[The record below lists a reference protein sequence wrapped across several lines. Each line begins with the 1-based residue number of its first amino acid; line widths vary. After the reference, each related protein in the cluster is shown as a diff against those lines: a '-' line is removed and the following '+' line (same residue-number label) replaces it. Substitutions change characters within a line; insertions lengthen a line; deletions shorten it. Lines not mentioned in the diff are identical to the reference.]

1 MPGMAD
7 WVSALKYAARGLR
20 RQPTFLVVALLTLS
34 LGIGATTA
42 IFSVIKAVVL
52 NPLPY
57 DAPEQIVVIWEV
69 NPEGNLDRVAV
80 PTFEDWQK
88 DARTVTAMAA
98 YRQVD
103 FSYAGTGDPVNVR
116 GVRATPDLFTVLRA
130 NAALGRTFTPD
141 EAVVG
146 ADRVAVVSHGF
157 WTRMLGA
164 TPAAAGMSIQLDGV
178 PFTVAGVM
186 PAGFEFPTASGVDV
200 WTPLAFDPKDLHGA
214 SRRARS
220 LTVVGRLSEGATPG
234 AAQEELAVLAG
245 RIATAYPESNAR
257 WSARVV
263 AAHEQ
268 LVSASRPALMV
279 LMGAV
284 GFLLL
289 IVCANMANLL
299 LARLSTR
306 RREIAV
312 RGALG
317 AGRWEVAR
325 PILAEAILLAAGGGV
340 LGLLVAVAGLR
351 ALRTLPESQL
361 PRLDQL
367 TLDGGVLAF
376 TTLVSMAV
384 ALAFG
389 ILPAVRAA
397 RDLRSQMHESS
408 GSTGSPFASRLL
420 STLVVAEVALALVLL
435 VGAGLMTRSFQR
447 LLQVSPGFD
456 GTNVLAARVL
466 LPTTKYRERPAL
478 ARFYDDVI
486 ARLRRTPGVR
496 EASAVSALPLQN
508 VGAASNLPFTVAGQA
523 PPPDEDPM
531 SEVRIVAPGYFETMR
546 IPLLEGRYLDER
558 DAETGPRTSLI
569 NQTMARRYFPGR
581 SPIGQIIQ
589 NPHGKSEVVGVVGDV
604 RNEGLE
610 SEPKKQVYLPM
621 RQSPSPGMALVA
633 RTDGDPAA
641 LAMTLQRVIWEVD
654 PQQPIYE
661 LSTANQLL
669 ARAVFLPRLST
680 TLLGLF
686 ALAALLLAVLGIYG
700 VLSYSVNERAKEIG
714 LRLALGATTGDT
726 VSMVMRRSLGMVAAG
741 GGVGLVA
748 SVLLARSLA
757 GVLYGVG
764 PFDLPSFAAAVAVL
778 MLAGALASLLPALR
792 TTRVDPVVVLRES

>member
-1 MPGMAD
+1 MRGMAD
-7 WVSALKYAARGLR
+7 WLSALKYAARGLR
-20 RQPTFLVVALLTLS
+20 RQPTFLLVALLTLS

-57 DAPEQIVVIWEV
+57 AAPERIVVLWEV
-69 NPEGNLDRVAV
+69 NPEGNLDRVSV
-80 PTFEDWQK
+80 PTFDDWK
-88 DARTVTAMAA
+88 TEARTLSSLAA

-103 FSYAGTGDPVNVR
+103 FSYAGAGDPMNVR

-157 WTRMLGA
+157 WTRLLGA
-164 TPAAAGMSIQLDGV
+164 NPAAIGTTIQLDAV

-186 PAGFEFPTASGVDV
+186 PAGFEFPTASSVDV
-200 WTPLAFDPKDLHGA
+200 WTPLAFDPKDIHGA

-220 LTVVGRLSEGATPG
+220 LTVVARLADGATAA
-234 AAQEELAVLAG
+234 AAQDEVQVLAR
-245 RIATAYPESNAR
+245 RIAAAHPESNDK

-268 LVSASRPALMV
+268 LVAASRPALFV

-325 PILAEAILLAAGGGV
+325 PILAEAVLLAFGGGV
-340 LGLLVAVAGLR
+340 LGLLVAVGGLR
-351 ALRTLPESQL
+351 LLRTLPESQL
-361 PRLDQL
+361 PRMDQL

-376 TTLVSMAV
+376 TTLISIGV
-384 ALAFG
+384 ALLFG
-389 ILPAVRAA
+389 ILPALRAA

-408 GSTGSPFASRLL
+408 GSTGSPFAGRLL

-466 LPTTKYRERPAL
+466 LPTTKYQRPTL
-478 ARFYDDVI
+478 ARFYDDVLE
-486 ARLRRTPGVR
+486 RLRRAPGIR
-496 EASAVSALPLQN
+496 SASAVSAMPLQN
-508 VGAASNLPFTVAGQA
+508 VGAASSLPFTVEGQQ
-523 PPPDEDPM
+523 PPPAEDPM
-531 SEVRIVAPGYFETMR
+531 AEVRIVAPGYFETLR
-546 IPLLEGRYLDER
+546 IPLVEGRYLDER
-558 DAETGPRTSLI
+558 DAETGPRVSLI
-569 NQTMARRYFPGR
+569 NQTMARRYFPGV
-581 SPIGQIIQ
+581 SPIGRTIQ

-621 RQSPSPGMALVA
+621 RQSPSAGMALVA

-641 LAMTLQRVIWEVD
+641 LAMTLQRAIWDVD

-661 LSTANQLL
+661 LSTANQLV

-680 TLLGLF
+680 TLLALF
-686 ALAALLLAVLGIYG
+686 AVAALLLAVLGIYG
-700 VLSYSVNERAKEIG
+700 VLSYSVNERTKEIG
-714 LRLALGATTGDT
+714 LRLALGANASDT
-726 VSMVMRRSLGMVAAG
+726 VRLVLRRSVTLVAAG
-741 GGVGLVA
+741 GAAGLVA
-748 SVLLARSLA
+748 SLLLTRSLS
-757 GVLYGVG
+757 GILYGVG
-764 PFDLPSFAAAVAVL
+764 PFDLPSFAAAVTALLV
-778 MLAGALASLLPALR
+778 AGVLASVLPAWR
-792 TTRVDPVVVLRES
+792 TTRVDPLVTLRES

>member
-1 MPGMAD
+1 MRGMAD
-7 WVSALKYAARGLR
+7 WLSAFKYAARGLR
-20 RQPTFLVVALLTLS
+20 RQPTFLLVALLTLS

-57 DAPEQIVVIWEV
+57 DAPERIVVVWEV
-69 NPEGNLDRVAV
+69 NPEGNLDRVSV
-80 PTFEDWQK
+80 PTFGDWQK
-88 DARTVTAMAA
+88 EARTLSSLAA

-103 FSYAGTGDPVNVR
+103 FSFAGTGDPMNVR

-130 NAALGRTFTPD
+130 SAAQGRTFTAD

-157 WTRMLGA
+157 WTRLLGA
-164 TPAAAGMSIQLDGV
+164 NPAVAGTTIQLDGV
-178 PFTVAGVM
+178 AFTVAGVM

-200 WTPLAFDPKDLHGA
+200 WTPLAFDPKDIHGA

-220 LTVVGRLSEGATPG
+220 LTVVARLADDASPA
-234 AAQEELAVLAG
+234 AAQDEVQVLA
-245 RIATAYPESNAR
+245 RRVAAAYPDSNDQ

-268 LVSASRPALMV
+268 LVATSRPALVV

-325 PILAEAILLAAGGGV
+325 PILAEAVLLAAAGGA
-340 LGLLVAVAGLR
+340 LGLIVALGGLR
-351 ALRTLPESQL
+351 LLRTLPESQL
-361 PRLDQL
+361 PRMDQL
-367 TLDGGVLAF
+367 TLDGSVLAF
-376 TTLVSMAV
+376 TTLISVTV
-384 ALAFG
+384 ALLFG
-389 ILPAVRAA
+389 ILPALRAA

-408 GSTGSPFASRLL
+408 GSTGSPFAGRMLGA
-420 STLVVAEVALALVLL
+420 LVVAEVALALVLL

-456 GTNVLAARVL
+456 GTNVVSARVL
-466 LPTTKYRERPAL
+466 LPATKYQRPAV
-478 ARFYDDVI
+478 ARFYDEVLE
-486 ARLRRTPGVR
+486 RLRRAPGIR
-496 EASAVSALPLQN
+496 SASAVSALPLQN
-508 VGAASNLPFTVAGQA
+508 VGAASSLPFTVEGQQ
-523 PPPDEDPM
+523 PPPAEDPM
-531 SEVRIVAPGYFETMR
+531 AEVRMVAAGYFETMR
-546 IPLLEGRYLDER
+546 IPLVEGRYLDER
-558 DAETGPRTSLI
+558 VADTGPRVSLI
-569 NQTMARRYFPGR
+569 NQTMARRYFPGV
-581 SPIGQIIQ
+581 SPIGRTIQ

-604 RNEGLE
+604 RNEGLD

-621 RQSPSPGMALVA
+621 RQSPSAGMALVA
-633 RTDGDPAA
+633 RTEGDPTA
-641 LAMTLQRVIWEVD
+641 LTMTLQRAIWDVD

-661 LSTANQLL
+661 LSTADQLV
-669 ARAVFLPRLST
+669 ARAVFLPRLSA
-680 TLLGLF
+680 TLLALF

-700 VLSYSVNERAKEIG
+700 VLSYSVNERTKEIG
-714 LRLALGATTGDT
+714 LRLALGANASDT
-726 VSMVMRRSLGMVAAG
+726 VRLVLRRSVTLVAAG
-741 GGVGLVA
+741 GAVGLVA
-748 SVLLARSLA
+748 SLLLTRSLS
-757 GVLYGVG
+757 GILYGVG
-764 PFDLPSFAAAVAVL
+764 PFDLPSFAAAVTALLV
-778 MLAGALASLLPALR
+778 AGVLASVLPAWR
-792 TTRVDPVVVLRES
+792 TTRVDPLVTLRES

>member
-1 MPGMAD
+1 MAD
-7 WVSALKYAARGLR
+7 WLSALKYAARGLR
-20 RQPTFLVVALLTLS
+20 RQPTFLAVALLTLS

-57 DAPEQIVVIWEV
+57 AAPERLVVLWEV
-69 NPEGNLDRVAV
+69 NPEGNLDRVSV
-80 PTFEDWQK
+80 PTFGDWK
-88 DARTVTAMAA
+88 TEARTLSSVAA

-103 FSYAGTGDPVNVR
+103 FTYAGSGDPMNVR

-130 NAALGRTFTPD
+130 EAALGRTFTAG

-146 ADRVAVVSHGF
+146 ADRVAVLSHGF
-157 WTRMLGA
+157 WSRVLGGN
-164 TPAAAGMSIQLDGV
+164 PAVIGTTIQLDAV

-186 PAGFEFPTASGVDV
+186 PAGFEFPTASNADV
-200 WTPLAFDPKDLHGA
+200 WTPLAFDPKDIHGA

-220 LTVVGRLSEGATPG
+220 LTVVGRLADGAS
-234 AAQEELAVLAG
+234 AASAQDELGVLG
-245 RIATAYPESNAR
+245 RRIAAAYPDSNDK

-263 AAHEQ
+263 AAHDQ
-268 LVSASRPALMV
+268 LVAAARPALLV

-325 PILAEAILLAAGGGV
+325 PILAEAVLLAVGGGA
-340 LGLLVAVAGLR
+340 LGLLVAVGGLR
-351 ALRTLPESQL
+351 LLRSLPESQL
-361 PRLDQL
+361 PRMDRL

-376 TTLVSMAV
+376 TTVVSLAV
-384 ALAFG
+384 ALLFG
-389 ILPAVRAA
+389 ILPALRAA

-408 GSTGSPFASRLL
+408 GSTGSPFASRVL
-420 STLVVAEVALALVLL
+420 SALVVAEVALALVLL

-466 LPTTKYRERPAL
+466 LPTTKYRDRPTL

-486 ARLRRTPGVR
+486 ERLRRAPGVR
-496 EASAVSALPLQN
+496 AASAVSALPLQN
-508 VGAASNLPFTVAGQA
+508 VGAASSLPFTVEGQ
-523 PPPDEDPM
+523 PPPRGEDPM
-531 SEVRIVAPGYFETMR
+531 TEVRIVAPGYFETMR
-546 IPLLEGRYLDER
+546 IRLVEGRYLDDR
-558 DAETGPRTSLI
+558 DAEVGPRTSLI
-569 NQTMARRYFPGR
+569 NETMARRYFPGV
-581 SPIGQIIQ
+581 SPIGRTIQ

-621 RQSPSPGMALVA
+621 RQSPSAGMAIVA
-633 RTDGDPAA
+633 RTTGDPAD
-641 LAMTLQRVIWEVD
+641 LAMTLQRVIWDVD

-680 TLLGLF
+680 TLLALF
-686 ALAALLLAVLGIYG
+686 AVAALLLAVLGIYG
-700 VLSYSVNERAKEIG
+700 VLSYSVNERAREIG
-714 LRLALGATTGDT
+714 LRLALGASARDT
-726 VSMVMRRSLGMVAAG
+726 
-741 GGVGLVA
+741 VGLVLRRSVALVAVGGLVGLGAA
-748 SVLLARSLA
+748 SLLARSLA
-757 GVLYGVG
+757 GILFGIG
-764 PFDLPSFAAAVAVL
+764 PFDVASFAAALAVL
-778 MLAGALASLLPALR
+778 LVAGVLASVLPALR
-792 TTRVDPVVVLRES
+792 TTRVDPLVPLRES

>member
-1 MPGMAD
+1 MRGMAD
-7 WVSALKYAARGLR
+7 WLSAFKYAARVLR
-20 RQPTFLVVALLTLS
+20 RQPTFLLVALLTLS

-57 DAPEQIVVIWEV
+57 DAPERIVVVWEV
-69 NPEGNLDRVAV
+69 NPEGNLDRVSV
-80 PTFEDWQK
+80 PTFGDWQK
-88 DARTVTAMAA
+88 EARTLSSLAA

-103 FSYAGTGDPVNVR
+103 FSFAGTGDPMNVR

-130 NAALGRTFTPD
+130 GAALGRTFTAD

-157 WTRMLGA
+157 WTRLLGA
-164 TPAAAGMSIQLDGV
+164 NPAVAGTTIQLDGV
-178 PFTVAGVM
+178 AFTVAGVM
-186 PAGFEFPTASGVDV
+186 PAGFEFPTASSVDV
-200 WTPLAFDPKDLHGA
+200 WTPLAFDPKDIHGA

-220 LTVVGRLSEGATPG
+220 LTVVARLADGASPA
-234 AAQEELAVLAG
+234 AAQDEVQVLA
-245 RIATAYPESNAR
+245 RRLAAAYPESNDH

-268 LVSASRPALMV
+268 LVAASRPALVV

-325 PILAEAILLAAGGGV
+325 PILAEAVLLAAAGGA
-340 LGLLVAVAGLR
+340 LGLVAALGGLR
-351 ALRTLPESQL
+351 LLRTLPESQL
-361 PRLDQL
+361 PRMDQL
-367 TLDGGVLAF
+367 TLDSGVLGF
-376 TTLVSMAV
+376 TTLISVAV
-384 ALAFG
+384 ALLFG
-389 ILPAVRAA
+389 ILPALRAA

-408 GSTGSPFASRLL
+408 GSTGSPFAGRVL
-420 STLVVAEVALALVLL
+420 SALVVAEVALALVLL
-435 VGAGLMTRSFQR
+435 VGAGLMTRSFQQ

-456 GTNVLAARVL
+456 GSNVVSARVL
-466 LPTTKYRERPAL
+466 LPATRYQRPAV
-478 ARFYDDVI
+478 ARFYDEVLE
-486 ARLRRTPGVR
+486 RLRRAPGIR
-496 EASAVSALPLQN
+496 SASAVSALPLQN
-508 VGAASNLPFTVAGQA
+508 VGAASSLPFTVEGQQ
-523 PPPDEDPM
+523 PPPAEDPM
-531 SEVRIVAPGYFETMR
+531 AEVRMVAAGYFETMR
-546 IPLLEGRYLDER
+546 IPLVEGRYLDDR
-558 DAETGPRTSLI
+558 DAETGPRVSLI
-569 NQTMARRYFPGR
+569 NQTMARRYFPGV
-581 SPIGQIIQ
+581 SPIGRTIQ

-604 RNEGLE
+604 RNEGLD

-621 RQSPSPGMALVA
+621 RQSPSAGMALVA
-633 RTDGDPAA
+633 RTEGDPTA
-641 LAMTLQRVIWEVD
+641 LAMTLQRAIWDVD

-661 LSTANQLL
+661 LSTADQLV
-669 ARAVFLPRLST
+669 ARAVFLPRLSA
-680 TLLGLF
+680 TLLALF

-700 VLSYSVNERAKEIG
+700 VLSYSVNERTKEIG
-714 LRLALGATTGDT
+714 LRLALGADASDT
-726 VSMVMRRSLGMVAAG
+726 VRLVLRRSVTLVAAG
-741 GGVGLVA
+741 GAVGLVA
-748 SVLLARSLA
+748 SLLLTRSLS

-764 PFDLPSFAAAVAVL
+764 PFDLPSFAAAVTALLV
-778 MLAGALASLLPALR
+778 AGALASVLPAWR
-792 TTRVDPVVVLRES
+792 TTRVDPLVTLRES

>member
-1 MPGMAD
+1 MRGMAD
-7 WVSALKYAARGLR
+7 WLSAFKYAARGLR
-20 RQPTFLVVALLTLS
+20 RQPTFLLVALLTLA

-42 IFSVIKAVVL
+42 IFSVVKAVVL

-57 DAPEQIVVIWEV
+57 DAPERIVVVWEV
-69 NPEGNLDRVAV
+69 NPEGNLDRVSV
-80 PTFEDWQK
+80 PTFGDWQK
-88 DARTVTAMAA
+88 EARTLSSLAA

-103 FSYAGTGDPVNVR
+103 FSFAGTGDPMNVR

-130 NAALGRTFTPD
+130 NAALGRTFTAD

-157 WTRMLGA
+157 WTRLLGA
-164 TPAAAGMSIQLDGV
+164 NPAVAGTTIQLDGV
-178 PFTVAGVM
+178 AFTVAGVM
-186 PAGFEFPTASGVDV
+186 PAGFEFPTASSVDV
-200 WTPLAFDPKDLHGA
+200 WTPLAFDPKDIHGA

-220 LTVVGRLSEGATPG
+220 LTVVARLADGASPA
-234 AAQEELAVLAG
+234 AAQDEVQVLA
-245 RIATAYPESNAR
+245 RRLAAAYPESNAN

-268 LVSASRPALMV
+268 LVAASRPALVV

-325 PILAEAILLAAGGGV
+325 PILAEAVLLAAAGGV
-340 LGLLVAVAGLR
+340 LGLAVAVGGLR
-351 ALRTLPESQL
+351 LLRTLPESQL
-361 PRLDQL
+361 PRMDQL

-376 TTLVSMAV
+376 TTLISVAV
-384 ALAFG
+384 ALLFG
-389 ILPAVRAA
+389 ILPALRAA

-408 GSTGSPFASRLL
+408 GSTGSPFAGRVLGA
-420 STLVVAEVALALVLL
+420 LVVAEVALALVLL
-435 VGAGLMTRSFQR
+435 VGAGLMTRSFQQ

-456 GTNVLAARVL
+456 GSNVLAARVL
-466 LPTTKYRERPAL
+466 LPPTKYQRPAL
-478 ARFYDDVI
+478 ARFYDEVLE
-486 ARLRRTPGVR
+486 RLRRAPGVR
-496 EASAVSALPLQN
+496 SASAVSAMPLQN
-508 VGAASNLPFTVAGQA
+508 VGAASSLPFTVEGQA
-523 PPPDEDPM
+523 PPPAEDPM
-531 SEVRIVAPGYFETMR
+531 AEVRIVAPGYFETMR
-546 IPLLEGRYLDER
+546 IPLVEGRYLDDR
-558 DAETGPRTSLI
+558 DAETGPRVSLI
-569 NQTMARRYFPGR
+569 NQTMAQRYFPGQ
-581 SPIGQIIQ
+581 SPLGRTIQ

-621 RQSPSPGMALVA
+621 RQSPSAGMALVA
-633 RTDGDPAA
+633 RTEGDPTA
-641 LAMTLQRVIWEVD
+641 LAMTLQRAIWEVD

-661 LSTANQLL
+661 LSTADQLV
-669 ARAVFLPRLST
+669 ARAVFLPRLSA
-680 TLLGLF
+680 TLLALF

-700 VLSYSVNERAKEIG
+700 VLSYSVNERTKEIG
-714 LRLALGATTGDT
+714 LRLALGANASDT
-726 VSMVMRRSLGMVAAG
+726 VRLVLRRSVTLVAAG
-741 GGVGLVA
+741 GAVGLVA
-748 SVLLARSLA
+748 SLLLTRSLS
-757 GVLYGVG
+757 GILYGVG
-764 PFDLPSFAAAVAVL
+764 PFDLPSFAAAVTALLV
-778 MLAGALASLLPALR
+778 AGVLASALPAWR
-792 TTRVDPVVVLRES
+792 TTRVDPLVTLRES

>member
-1 MPGMAD
+1 MRGMAD
-7 WVSALKYAARGLR
+7 WLSAFKYAARGLR
-20 RQPTFLVVALLTLS
+20 RQPTFLLVALLTLA

-57 DAPEQIVVIWEV
+57 DAPERIVVVWEV
-69 NPEGNLDRVAV
+69 NPEGNLDRVSV
-80 PTFEDWQK
+80 PTFGDWQK
-88 DARTVTAMAA
+88 EARTLSSLAA

-103 FSYAGTGDPVNVR
+103 FSFAGTGDPMNVR

-130 NAALGRTFTPD
+130 NAALGRTFTAD

-157 WTRMLGA
+157 WTRLLGA
-164 TPAAAGMSIQLDGV
+164 SPAVAGTTIQLDGV
-178 PFTVAGVM
+178 AFTVAGVM
-186 PAGFEFPTASGVDV
+186 PAGFEFPTASNVDV
-200 WTPLAFDPKDLHGA
+200 WTPLAFDPKDIHGA

-220 LTVVGRLSEGATPG
+220 LTVVARLADGASPT
-234 AAQEELAVLAG
+234 AAQDEVQVLA
-245 RIATAYPESNAR
+245 RRLAAAYPESNAD

-268 LVSASRPALMV
+268 LVAASRPALVV

-325 PILAEAILLAAGGGV
+325 PILAEAVLLAAAGGA
-340 LGLLVAVAGLR
+340 LGLAVAVGGLR
-351 ALRTLPESQL
+351 LLRALPESQL
-361 PRLDQL
+361 PRMDQL

-376 TTLVSMAV
+376 TTLISVAV
-384 ALAFG
+384 ALLFG
-389 ILPAVRAA
+389 ILPALRAA

-408 GSTGSPFASRLL
+408 GSTGNPFAGRVLGA
-420 STLVVAEVALALVLL
+420 LVVAEVALALVLL
-435 VGAGLMTRSFQR
+435 VGAGLMTRSFQQ

-456 GTNVLAARVL
+456 GRNVLAARVL
-466 LPTTKYRERPAL
+466 LPPTKYQRPAL
-478 ARFYDDVI
+478 ARFYDEVLE
-486 ARLRRTPGVR
+486 RLRRAPGVR
-496 EASAVSALPLQN
+496 SASAVSALPLQN
-508 VGAASNLPFTVAGQA
+508 VGAASSLPFTVEGQA
-523 PPPDEDPM
+523 PPPAEDPM
-531 SEVRIVAPGYFETMR
+531 AEVRIVAPGYFETMR
-546 IPLLEGRYLDER
+546 IPLVEGRYLDDR
-558 DAETGPRTSLI
+558 DAETGPRVSLI
-569 NQTMARRYFPGR
+569 NQTMAQRYFPGQ
-581 SPIGQIIQ
+581 SPLGRTIQ

-621 RQSPSPGMALVA
+621 RQSPSAGMALVA
-633 RTDGDPAA
+633 RTEGDPTA
-641 LAMTLQRVIWEVD
+641 LAMTLQRAIWEVD

-661 LSTANQLL
+661 LSTADQLV
-669 ARAVFLPRLST
+669 ARAVFLPRLSA
-680 TLLGLF
+680 TLLALF

-700 VLSYSVNERAKEIG
+700 VLSYSVNERTKEIG
-714 LRLALGATTGDT
+714 LRLALGANASDT
-726 VSMVMRRSLGMVAAG
+726 VRLVLRRSVTLVAAG
-741 GGVGLVA
+741 GAAGLVA
-748 SVLLARSLA
+748 SLLLTRSLS
-757 GVLYGVG
+757 GILYGVG
-764 PFDLPSFAAAVAVL
+764 PFDLPSFAAAVTALLV
-778 MLAGALASLLPALR
+778 AGVLASVLPAWR
-792 TTRVDPVVVLRES
+792 TTRVDPLVTLRES

>member
-1 MPGMAD
+1 MRGMAD
-7 WVSALKYAARGLR
+7 WLSAFKYAARGLR
-20 RQPTFLVVALLTLS
+20 RQPTFLLVALLTLS

-57 DAPEQIVVIWEV
+57 DAPERIVVVWEV
-69 NPEGNLDRVAV
+69 NPEGNLDRVSV
-80 PTFEDWQK
+80 PTFGDWQK
-88 DARTVTAMAA
+88 EARTLSSLAA

-103 FSYAGTGDPVNVR
+103 FSFAGTGDPMNVR

-130 NAALGRTFTPD
+130 SAAQGRTFTAD

-157 WTRMLGA
+157 WTRLLGA
-164 TPAAAGMSIQLDGV
+164 NPAVAGTTIQLDGV
-178 PFTVAGVM
+178 AFTVAGVM

-200 WTPLAFDPKDLHGA
+200 WTPLAFDPKDIHGA

-220 LTVVGRLSEGATPG
+220 LTVVARLADDASPA
-234 AAQEELAVLAG
+234 AAQDEVQVLA
-245 RIATAYPESNAR
+245 RRVAAAYPDSNDQ

-268 LVSASRPALMV
+268 LVATSRPALVV

-325 PILAEAILLAAGGGV
+325 PILAEAVLLAAAGGA
-340 LGLLVAVAGLR
+340 LGLVVALGGLR
-351 ALRTLPESQL
+351 LLRTLPESQL
-361 PRLDQL
+361 PRMDQL
-367 TLDGGVLAF
+367 TLDGSVLAF
-376 TTLVSMAV
+376 TTLISVTV
-384 ALAFG
+384 ALLFG
-389 ILPAVRAA
+389 ILPALRAA

-408 GSTGSPFASRLL
+408 GSTGSPFAGRMLGA
-420 STLVVAEVALALVLL
+420 LVVAEVALALVLL

-456 GTNVLAARVL
+456 GTNVVSARVL
-466 LPTTKYRERPAL
+466 LPATKYQRPAV
-478 ARFYDDVI
+478 ARFYDEVLE
-486 ARLRRTPGVR
+486 RLRRAPGIR
-496 EASAVSALPLQN
+496 SASAVSALPLQN
-508 VGAASNLPFTVAGQA
+508 VGAASSLPFTVEGQQ
-523 PPPDEDPM
+523 PPPAEDPM
-531 SEVRIVAPGYFETMR
+531 AEVRMVAAGYFETMR
-546 IPLLEGRYLDER
+546 IPLVEGRYLDER
-558 DAETGPRTSLI
+558 DADTGPRVSLI
-569 NQTMARRYFPGR
+569 NQTMARRYFPGV
-581 SPIGQIIQ
+581 SPIGRTIQ

-604 RNEGLE
+604 RNEGLD

-621 RQSPSPGMALVA
+621 RQSPSAGMALVA
-633 RTDGDPAA
+633 RTEGDPTA
-641 LAMTLQRVIWEVD
+641 LAMTLQRAIWDVD

-661 LSTANQLL
+661 LSTADQLV
-669 ARAVFLPRLST
+669 ARAVFLPRLSA
-680 TLLGLF
+680 TLLALF

-700 VLSYSVNERAKEIG
+700 VLSYSVNERTKEIG
-714 LRLALGATTGDT
+714 LRLALGANASDT
-726 VSMVMRRSLGMVAAG
+726 VRLVLRRSVTLVAAG
-741 GGVGLVA
+741 GAVGLVA
-748 SVLLARSLA
+748 SLLLTRSLS
-757 GVLYGVG
+757 GILYGVG
-764 PFDLPSFAAAVAVL
+764 PFDLPSFAAAVTALLV
-778 MLAGALASLLPALR
+778 AGVLASVLPAWR
-792 TTRVDPVVVLRES
+792 TTRVDPLVTLRES

>member
-1 MPGMAD
+1 MRGMAD
-7 WVSALKYAARGLR
+7 WLSAFKYAARGLR
-20 RQPTFLVVALLTLS
+20 RQPTFLLVALLTLA

-57 DAPEQIVVIWEV
+57 DAPERIVVVWEV
-69 NPEGNLDRVAV
+69 NPEGNLDRVSV
-80 PTFEDWQK
+80 PTFGDWQK
-88 DARTVTAMAA
+88 EARTLSSLAA
-98 YRQVD
+98 YRLVD
-103 FSYAGTGDPVNVR
+103 FSFAGTGDPMNVR

-130 NAALGRTFTPD
+130 NAALGRTFTAD

-157 WTRMLGA
+157 WTRLLGA
-164 TPAAAGMSIQLDGV
+164 SPAVAGTTIQLDGV
-178 PFTVAGVM
+178 AFTVAGVM
-186 PAGFEFPTASGVDV
+186 PAGFEFPTASNVDV
-200 WTPLAFDPKDLHGA
+200 WTPLAFDPKDIHGA

-220 LTVVGRLSEGATPG
+220 LTVVARLADGASPTT
-234 AAQEELAVLAG
+234 AQDEVQVLA
-245 RIATAYPESNAR
+245 RRLAAAYPESNAD

-268 LVSASRPALMV
+268 LVAASRPALVV

-325 PILAEAILLAAGGGV
+325 PILAEAVLLAAAGGA
-340 LGLLVAVAGLR
+340 LGLAVAVGGLR
-351 ALRTLPESQL
+351 LLRALPESQL
-361 PRLDQL
+361 PRMDQL

-376 TTLVSMAV
+376 TTLISVAV
-384 ALAFG
+384 ALLFG
-389 ILPAVRAA
+389 ILPALRAA

-408 GSTGSPFASRLL
+408 GSTGSPFAGRVLGA
-420 STLVVAEVALALVLL
+420 LVVAEVALALVLL
-435 VGAGLMTRSFQR
+435 VGAGLMTRSFQQ

-456 GTNVLAARVL
+456 GRNVLAARVL
-466 LPTTKYRERPAL
+466 LPPTKYQRPAL
-478 ARFYDDVI
+478 ARFYDEVLE
-486 ARLRRTPGVR
+486 RLRRAPGVR
-496 EASAVSALPLQN
+496 SASAVSALPLQN
-508 VGAASNLPFTVAGQA
+508 VGAASSLPFTVEGQA
-523 PPPDEDPM
+523 PPPAEDPM
-531 SEVRIVAPGYFETMR
+531 AEVRIVAPGYFETMR
-546 IPLLEGRYLDER
+546 IPLVEGRYLDDR
-558 DAETGPRTSLI
+558 DAETGPRVSLI
-569 NQTMARRYFPGR
+569 NQTMAQRYFPGQ
-581 SPIGQIIQ
+581 SPLGRTIQ

-621 RQSPSPGMALVA
+621 RQSPSAGMALVA
-633 RTDGDPAA
+633 RTEGDPTA
-641 LAMTLQRVIWEVD
+641 LAMTLQRAIWEVD

-661 LSTANQLL
+661 LSTADQLV
-669 ARAVFLPRLST
+669 ARAVFLPRLSA
-680 TLLGLF
+680 TLLALF

-700 VLSYSVNERAKEIG
+700 VLSYSVNERTKEIG
-714 LRLALGATTGDT
+714 LRLALGANASDT
-726 VSMVMRRSLGMVAAG
+726 VRLVLRRSVTLVAAG
-741 GGVGLVA
+741 GAVGLVA
-748 SVLLARSLA
+748 SLLLTRSLS
-757 GVLYGVG
+757 GILYGVG
-764 PFDLPSFAAAVAVL
+764 PFDLPSFAAAVTALLV
-778 MLAGALASLLPALR
+778 AGVLASALPAWR
-792 TTRVDPVVVLRES
+792 TTRVDPLVTLRES

>member
-1 MPGMAD
+1 MRGMAD
-7 WVSALKYAARGLR
+7 WLSAFKYAARVLR
-20 RQPTFLVVALLTLS
+20 RQPTFLLVALLTLS

-57 DAPEQIVVIWEV
+57 DAPERIVVVWEV
-69 NPEGNLDRVAV
+69 NPEGNLDRVSV
-80 PTFEDWQK
+80 PTFGDWQK
-88 DARTVTAMAA
+88 EARTLSSLAA

-103 FSYAGTGDPVNVR
+103 FSFAGTGDPMNVR

-130 NAALGRTFTPD
+130 GAALGRTFTAD

-157 WTRMLGA
+157 WTRLLGA
-164 TPAAAGMSIQLDGV
+164 NPAVAGTTIQLDGV
-178 PFTVAGVM
+178 AFTVAGVM
-186 PAGFEFPTASGVDV
+186 PAGFEFPTASSVDV
-200 WTPLAFDPKDLHGA
+200 WTPLAFDPKDIHGA

-220 LTVVGRLSEGATPG
+220 LTVVARLADGASPA
-234 AAQEELAVLAG
+234 AAQDEVQVLA
-245 RIATAYPESNAR
+245 RRLAAAYPESNDH

-268 LVSASRPALMV
+268 LVAASRPALVV

-325 PILAEAILLAAGGGV
+325 PILAEAVLLAAAGGA
-340 LGLLVAVAGLR
+340 LGLVAALGGLR
-351 ALRTLPESQL
+351 LLRTLPESQL
-361 PRLDQL
+361 PRMDQL
-367 TLDGGVLAF
+367 TLDSGVLGF
-376 TTLVSMAV
+376 TTLISVAV
-384 ALAFG
+384 ALLFG
-389 ILPAVRAA
+389 ILPALRAA

-408 GSTGSPFASRLL
+408 GSTGSPFAGRVL
-420 STLVVAEVALALVLL
+420 SALVVAEVALALVLL
-435 VGAGLMTRSFQR
+435 VGAGLMTRSFQQ

-456 GTNVLAARVL
+456 GSNVVSARVL
-466 LPTTKYRERPAL
+466 LPATRYQRPAV
-478 ARFYDDVI
+478 ARFYDEVLE
-486 ARLRRTPGVR
+486 RLRRAPGIR
-496 EASAVSALPLQN
+496 SASAVSALPLQN
-508 VGAASNLPFTVAGQA
+508 VGAASSLPFTVEGQQ
-523 PPPDEDPM
+523 PPPAEDPM
-531 SEVRIVAPGYFETMR
+531 AEVRMVAAGYFETMR
-546 IPLLEGRYLDER
+546 IPLVEGRYLDDR
-558 DAETGPRTSLI
+558 DAETGPRVSLI
-569 NQTMARRYFPGR
+569 NQTMARRYFPGV
-581 SPIGQIIQ
+581 SPIGRTIQ

-604 RNEGLE
+604 RNEGLD

-621 RQSPSPGMALVA
+621 RQSPSAGMALVA
-633 RTDGDPAA
+633 RTEGDPTA
-641 LAMTLQRVIWEVD
+641 LAMTLQRAIWDVD

-661 LSTANQLL
+661 LSTADQLV
-669 ARAVFLPRLST
+669 ARAVFLPRLSA
-680 TLLGLF
+680 TLLALF

-700 VLSYSVNERAKEIG
+700 VLSYSVNERTKEIG
-714 LRLALGATTGDT
+714 LRLALGAEASDT
-726 VSMVMRRSLGMVAAG
+726 VRLVLRRSVTLVAAG
-741 GGVGLVA
+741 GAVGLVA
-748 SVLLARSLA
+748 SLLLTRSLS

-764 PFDLPSFAAAVAVL
+764 PFDLPSFAAAVTALLV
-778 MLAGALASLLPALR
+778 AGALASVLPAWR
-792 TTRVDPVVVLRES
+792 TTRVDPLVTLRES

>member
-1 MPGMAD
+1 MRGMAD
-7 WVSALKYAARGLR
+7 WLSAFKYAARGLR
-20 RQPTFLVVALLTLS
+20 RQPTFLLVALLTLA

-57 DAPEQIVVIWEV
+57 DAPERIVVVWEV
-69 NPEGNLDRVAV
+69 NPEGNLDRVSV
-80 PTFEDWQK
+80 PTFGDWQK
-88 DARTVTAMAA
+88 EARTLSSLAA

-103 FSYAGTGDPVNVR
+103 FSFAGTGDPMNVR

-130 NAALGRTFTPD
+130 SAVLGRTFTAD

-157 WTRMLGA
+157 WTRLLGA
-164 TPAAAGMSIQLDGV
+164 NPAVAGTTIQLDGV
-178 PFTVAGVM
+178 AFTVAGVM
-186 PAGFEFPTASGVDV
+186 PAGFEFPTASSVDV
-200 WTPLAFDPKDLHGA
+200 WTPLAFDPKDIHGA

-220 LTVVGRLSEGATPG
+220 LTVVARLADGASPA
-234 AAQEELAVLAG
+234 AAQDEVQVLARRLG
-245 RIATAYPESNAR
+245 AAYPESNDK

-268 LVSASRPALMV
+268 LVAASRPALVV

-325 PILAEAILLAAGGGV
+325 PILAEAVLLAAAGGA
-340 LGLLVAVAGLR
+340 LGLVVALGGLR
-351 ALRTLPESQL
+351 LLRTLPESQL
-361 PRLDQL
+361 PRMDQL
-367 TLDGGVLAF
+367 TLDGGVLGF
-376 TTLVSMAV
+376 TTLISVAV
-384 ALAFG
+384 ALLFG
-389 ILPAVRAA
+389 ILPALRAA

-408 GSTGSPFASRLL
+408 GSTGSPFASRVLGA
-420 STLVVAEVALALVLL
+420 LVVAEVALALVLL

-456 GTNVLAARVL
+456 GSNVVSARVL
-466 LPTTKYRERPAL
+466 LPAAKYQRPAV
-478 ARFYDDVI
+478 ARFYDEVLE
-486 ARLRRTPGVR
+486 RLRRAPGIR
-496 EASAVSALPLQN
+496 SASAVSALPLQN
-508 VGAASNLPFTVAGQA
+508 VGAASSLPFTVEGQQ
-523 PPPDEDPM
+523 PPPAEDPM
-531 SEVRIVAPGYFETMR
+531 AEVRMVAAGYFETMR
-546 IPLLEGRYLDER
+546 IPLVEGRYLDDR
-558 DAETGPRTSLI
+558 DAETGPRVSLI
-569 NQTMARRYFPGR
+569 NQTMARRYFPGV
-581 SPIGQIIQ
+581 SPIGRTIQ

-604 RNEGLE
+604 RNEGLD

-621 RQSPSPGMALVA
+621 RQSPSAGMALVA
-633 RTDGDPAA
+633 RTEGDPTA
-641 LAMTLQRVIWEVD
+641 LAMTLQRAIWDVD

-661 LSTANQLL
+661 LSTADQLV
-669 ARAVFLPRLST
+669 ARAVFLPRLSA
-680 TLLGLF
+680 TLLALF

-700 VLSYSVNERAKEIG
+700 VLSYSVSERTKEIG
-714 LRLALGATTGDT
+714 LRLALGADASDT
-726 VSMVMRRSLGMVAAG
+726 VRLVLRRSITLVAAG
-741 GGVGLVA
+741 GAVGLVA
-748 SVLLARSLA
+748 SLLLTRSLS
-757 GVLYGVG
+757 GILYGVG
-764 PFDLPSFAAAVAVL
+764 PFDLPSFAAAVTAL
-778 MLAGALASLLPALR
+778 LLAGVLASVLPAWR
-792 TTRVDPVVVLRES
+792 TTRVDPLVTLRES

>member
-1 MPGMAD
+1 MAD
-7 WVSALKYAARGLR
+7 WLSALKYAARGLR
-20 RQPTFLVVALLTLS
+20 RQPTFLAVALLTLS

-57 DAPEQIVVIWEV
+57 DAPERIVVLWEV
-69 NPEGNLDRVAV
+69 NPEGNLDRVSV
-80 PTFEDWQK
+80 PTFDDWRRE
-88 DARTVTAMAA
+88 ARAFSSIAA

-103 FSYAGTGDPVNVR
+103 FSFAGTGDPMNVR
-116 GVRATPDLFTVLRA
+116 GVRATPELFTVLHA
-130 NAALGRTFTPD
+130 SAALGRTFTPD

-157 WTRMLGA
+157 WMRLLGA
-164 TPAAAGMSIQLDGV
+164 NPAVVGSTIQLDAV

-186 PAGFEFPTASGVDV
+186 PPGFEFPTASSVDV
-200 WTPLAFDPKDLHGA
+200 WTPLAFDPKDIHGA

-220 LTVVGRLSEGATPG
+220 LTVVARLAGGTS
-234 AAQEELAVLAG
+234 AAAADDELTVLAA
-245 RIATAYPESNAR
+245 RIAAAYPESNDR

-268 LVSASRPALMV
+268 LVAASRPALGV
-279 LMGAV
+279 LLGAV

-317 AGRWEVAR
+317 AGRWDVAR
-325 PILAEAILLAAGGGV
+325 PILAEAILLAAGGGA
-340 LGLLVAVAGLR
+340 LGLLVAMGGLR
-351 ALRTLPESQL
+351 LLRTLPEGQL
-361 PRLDQL
+361 PRVDSLALDS
-367 TLDGGVLAF
+367 GVLAF
-376 TTLVSMAV
+376 TTVVSIGV
-384 ALAFG
+384 ALIFG
-389 ILPAVRAA
+389 MLPAVRAA

-408 GSTGSPFASRLL
+408 GSTGSPFAGRALGA
-420 STLVVAEVALALVLL
+420 LVVAEVALALVLL

-466 LPTTKYRERPAL
+466 LPATRYERPTL
-478 ARFYDDVI
+478 ARFYDDVLE
-486 ARLRRTPGVR
+486 RLRRAPGVR
-496 EASAVSALPLQN
+496 SASAVSALPLQN
-508 VGAASNLPFTVAGQA
+508 VGAASSLPFAVEGQA
-523 PPPDEDPM
+523 PPPAEDPM
-531 SEVRIVAPGYFETMR
+531 AEVRIVAPGYFETMR
-546 IPLLEGRYLDER
+546 IPMLEGRYLDAR
-558 DAETGPRTSLI
+558 DAETGPRVSLI
-569 NQTMARRYFPGR
+569 NETMARRYFPGQ
-581 SPIGQIIQ
+581 SPLGRIIQ

-621 RQSPSPGMALVA
+621 RQSPSAGMALVA
-633 RTDGDPAA
+633 RTEGDPAA
-641 LAMTLQRVIWEVD
+641 LAMTLQRAIWDVD

-680 TLLGLF
+680 MLLALF

-700 VLSYSVNERAKEIG
+700 VLSYSVSERTKEIG
-714 LRLALGATTGDT
+714 LRLALGAGASDT
-726 VSMVMRRSLGMVAAG
+726 VALVLRRSVALVAAG
-741 GGVGLVA
+741 GAVGLVA
-748 SVLLARSLA
+748 SLLLARSLS

-764 PFDLPSFAAAVAVL
+764 PFDLPSFAAAVAAL
-778 MLAGALASLLPALR
+778 LAAGVLASVLPAWR
-792 TTRVDPVVVLRES
+792 TTRVDPLVTLRES

>member
-1 MPGMAD
+1 MAD
-7 WVSALKYAARGLR
+7 WLSALKYAARGLR
-20 RQPTFLVVALLTLS
+20 RQPTFLLVALLTLS

-57 DAPEQIVVIWEV
+57 DAPERIVVLWEV
-69 NPEGNLDRVAV
+69 NPEDNLDRVSV
-80 PTFEDWQK
+80 PTFDDWK
-88 DARTVTAMAA
+88 TEARTLSSLAA

-103 FSYAGTGDPVNVR
+103 FSYAGSGDPMNVR
-116 GVRATPDLFTVLRA
+116 GVRATPGLFTVLRA
-130 NAALGRTFTPD
+130 NAAIGRTFTPD

-157 WTRMLGA
+157 WTRLLGA
-164 TPAAAGMSIQLDGV
+164 NPAAVGTTIQLDAV

-186 PAGFEFPTASGVDV
+186 PPGFEFPTASSVDV
-200 WTPLAFDPKDLHGA
+200 WTPLAFDPKDIHGA

-220 LTVVGRLSEGATPG
+220 LTVVARLADGATPA
-234 AAQEELAVLAG
+234 AAQDEVQVLAR
-245 RIATAYPESNAR
+245 RIAAAHPESNEK

-268 LVSASRPALMV
+268 LVAASRPALFV

-325 PILAEAILLAAGGGV
+325 PILAEAVLLAFAGGV
-340 LGLLVAVAGLR
+340 LGLIVAVGGLR
-351 ALRTLPESQL
+351 LLRTLPESQL
-361 PRLDQL
+361 PRMDQL

-376 TTLVSMAV
+376 TMLISIAV
-384 ALAFG
+384 ALLFG
-389 ILPAVRAA
+389 ILPALRAA

-408 GSTGSPFASRLL
+408 GSTGSPFAGRVL

-466 LPTTKYRERPAL
+466 LPTTKYQRPTL
-478 ARFYDDVI
+478 ARFYDDVLE
-486 ARLRRTPGVR
+486 RLRRAPGIR
-496 EASAVSALPLQN
+496 SASAVSAMPLQN
-508 VGAASNLPFTVAGQA
+508 VGAASSLPFTVEGQA
-523 PPPDEDPM
+523 PPPAEDPM
-531 SEVRIVAPGYFETMR
+531 AEVRIVAPGYFETLR
-546 IPLLEGRYLDER
+546 IPLVEGRYLDER
-558 DAETGPRTSLI
+558 DAETGPRVSLI
-569 NQTMARRYFPGR
+569 NQTMARRYFPGV
-581 SPIGQIIQ
+581 SPIGRTIQ

-621 RQSPSPGMALVA
+621 RQSPSAGMALVA
-633 RTDGDPAA
+633 RTEGDPAA
-641 LAMTLQRVIWEVD
+641 LAMTLQRAIWDVD

-661 LSTANQLL
+661 LSTANQLV

-680 TLLGLF
+680 TLLALF
-686 ALAALLLAVLGIYG
+686 AVAALLLAVLGIYG
-700 VLSYSVNERAKEIG
+700 VLSYSVNERTKEIG
-714 LRLALGATTGDT
+714 LRLALGANASDT
-726 VSMVMRRSLGMVAAG
+726 VRLVLRRSVTLVAAG
-741 GGVGLVA
+741 GAVGLVA
-748 SVLLARSLA
+748 SLLLTRSLS
-757 GVLYGVG
+757 GILYGIG
-764 PFDLPSFAAAVAVL
+764 PFDLPSFAAAVTALLV
-778 MLAGALASLLPALR
+778 AGVLASVLPAWR
-792 TTRVDPVVVLRES
+792 TTRVDPLVTLRES

>member
-1 MPGMAD
+1 MRGMAD
-7 WVSALKYAARGLR
+7 WLSAFKYAARGLR
-20 RQPTFLVVALLTLS
+20 RQPTFLLVALLTLA

-57 DAPEQIVVIWEV
+57 DAPERIVVVWEV
-69 NPEGNLDRVAV
+69 NPEGNLDRVSV
-80 PTFEDWQK
+80 PTFGDWK
-88 DARTVTAMAA
+88 KEARTLSSLAA

-103 FSYAGTGDPVNVR
+103 FSFAGTGDPMNVR

-130 NAALGRTFTPD
+130 NAALGRTFTAD

-157 WTRMLGA
+157 WTRLLGA
-164 TPAAAGMSIQLDGV
+164 SPAVAGTTIQLDGV
-178 PFTVAGVM
+178 AFTVAGVM
-186 PAGFEFPTASGVDV
+186 PAGFEFPTASNVDV
-200 WTPLAFDPKDLHGA
+200 WTPLAFDPKDIHGA

-220 LTVVGRLSEGATPG
+220 LTVVARLADGASPT
-234 AAQEELAVLAG
+234 AAQDEVQVLA
-245 RIATAYPESNAR
+245 RRLAAAYPESNAD

-268 LVSASRPALMV
+268 LVAASRPALVV

-325 PILAEAILLAAGGGV
+325 PILAEAVLLAAAGGA
-340 LGLLVAVAGLR
+340 LGLAVAVGGLR
-351 ALRTLPESQL
+351 LLRALPESQL
-361 PRLDQL
+361 PRMDQL

-376 TTLVSMAV
+376 TTLISVAV
-384 ALAFG
+384 ALLFG
-389 ILPAVRAA
+389 ILPALRAA

-408 GSTGSPFASRLL
+408 GSTGNPFAGRVLGA
-420 STLVVAEVALALVLL
+420 LVVAEVALALVLL
-435 VGAGLMTRSFQR
+435 VGAGLMTRSFQQ

-456 GTNVLAARVL
+456 GRNVLAARVL
-466 LPTTKYRERPAL
+466 LPPTKYQRPAL
-478 ARFYDDVI
+478 ARFYDEVLE
-486 ARLRRTPGVR
+486 RLRRAPGVR
-496 EASAVSALPLQN
+496 SASAVSALPLQN
-508 VGAASNLPFTVAGQA
+508 VGAASSLPFTVEGQA
-523 PPPDEDPM
+523 PPPAEDPM
-531 SEVRIVAPGYFETMR
+531 AEVRIVAPGYFETMR
-546 IPLLEGRYLDER
+546 IPLVEGRYLDDR
-558 DAETGPRTSLI
+558 DAETGPRVSLI
-569 NQTMARRYFPGR
+569 NQTMARRYFPGQ
-581 SPIGQIIQ
+581 SPLGRTIQ

-621 RQSPSPGMALVA
+621 RQSPSAGMALVA
-633 RTDGDPAA
+633 RTEGDPTA
-641 LAMTLQRVIWEVD
+641 LAMTLQRAIWEVD

-661 LSTANQLL
+661 LSTADQLV
-669 ARAVFLPRLST
+669 ARAVFLPRLSA
-680 TLLGLF
+680 TLLALF

-700 VLSYSVNERAKEIG
+700 VLSYSVNERTKEIG
-714 LRLALGATTGDT
+714 LRLALGANASDT
-726 VSMVMRRSLGMVAAG
+726 VRLVLRRSVTLVAAG
-741 GGVGLVA
+741 GAAGLVA
-748 SVLLARSLA
+748 SLLLTRSLS
-757 GVLYGVG
+757 GILYGVG
-764 PFDLPSFAAAVAVL
+764 PFDLPSFAAAVTALLV
-778 MLAGALASLLPALR
+778 AGVLASVLPAWR
-792 TTRVDPVVVLRES
+792 TTRVDPLVTLRES

>member
-1 MPGMAD
+1 MVD
-7 WVSALKYAARGLR
+7 WLSALKYAARGLR

-57 DAPEQIVVIWEV
+57 DDPERIVVLWEV
-69 NPEGNLDRVAV
+69 NPEGNLDRVSV
-80 PTFEDWQK
+80 PTFDAWRRE
-88 DARTVTAMAA
+88 ARTLSSIAA

-103 FSYAGTGDPVNVR
+103 FSFAGSGDPMNVR
-116 GVRATPDLFTVLRA
+116 GVRATPDFFTVLRA
-130 NAALGRTFTPD
+130 RAALGRTFTPD

-157 WTRMLGA
+157 WTRLLGA
-164 TPAAAGMSIQLDGV
+164 NPGVIGTTIQLDAV

-200 WTPLAFDPKDLHGA
+200 WTPLAFDPKDIHGA

-220 LTVVGRLSEGATPG
+220 LTVVARLADGAS
-234 AAQEELAVLAG
+234 AATANEELTVLAD
-245 RIATAYPESNAR
+245 RIAAAYPESNAK

-268 LVSASRPALMV
+268 LVAASRPALFV

-325 PILAEAILLAAGGGV
+325 PILAEAILLAAAGGA
-340 LGLLVAVAGLR
+340 LGLLVAVGGLR
-351 ALRTLPESQL
+351 LLRTLPESQL

-376 TTLVSMAV
+376 TTLISIAV
-384 ALAFG
+384 ALLFG
-389 ILPAVRAA
+389 ILPALRAA

-408 GSTGSPFASRLL
+408 GSTGSPFAGRVL

-466 LPTTKYRERPAL
+466 LPTTKYQRPTL
-478 ARFYDDVI
+478 ARFYDDVLE
-486 ARLRRTPGVR
+486 RLRRAPGIR
-496 EASAVSALPLQN
+496 SASAVSAMPLQN
-508 VGAASNLPFTVAGQA
+508 VGAASSLPFTVEGQQ
-523 PPPDEDPM
+523 PPPAEDPM
-531 SEVRIVAPGYFETMR
+531 AEVRIVAPDYFETLR
-546 IPLLEGRYLDER
+546 IPLVEGRYLDER
-558 DAETGPRTSLI
+558 DAETGPRVSLI
-569 NQTMARRYFPGR
+569 NQTMARRYFPGV
-581 SPIGQIIQ
+581 SPLGRTIQ

-621 RQSPSPGMALVA
+621 RQSPSAGMALVA

-641 LAMTLQRVIWEVD
+641 LAMTLQRAIWDVD
-654 PQQPIYE
+654 PRQPIYE
-661 LSTANQLL
+661 LSTANQLV

-680 TLLGLF
+680 TLLALF

-700 VLSYSVNERAKEIG
+700 VLSYSVNERTKEIG
-714 LRLALGATTGDT
+714 LRLALGANPSDT
-726 VSMVMRRSLGMVAAG
+726 VRLVLRRSVTLVAAG
-741 GGVGLVA
+741 GAAGLVA
-748 SVLLARSLA
+748 SLLLTRSLS
-757 GVLYGVG
+757 GILYGVG
-764 PFDLPSFAAAVAVL
+764 PFDLPSFAAAVTALLV
-778 MLAGALASLLPALR
+778 AGVLASALPAWR
-792 TTRVDPVVVLRES
+792 TTRVDPLVTLRES